1 MADGAPAHLRLPART
16 LATVVGAGRDL
27 ADGTLALSVGDD
39 PEDLRR
45 RLVARPGIGP
55 WTAGYVALR
64 VLGDPDV
71 LMDGDVALLAGARNL
86 GLVSAEEPRP
96 HQFKE
101 LARRGAAWAPW
112 RSYAAM
118 HLWRSA

>member
-1 MADGAPAHLRLPART
+1 M
-16 LATVVGAGRDL
+16 LATVLGAARDL

-39 PEDLRR
+39 PDDLRA
-45 RLVARPGIGP
+45 RLVSRPGIGP

-86 GLVSAEEPRP
+86 GLVSPEQPRP

-101 LARRGAAWAPW
+101 LARRGAEWAPW